1 MPPGVIFEVSA
12 ARTEKYWIVCNTDIM
27 KYGYD
32 VHMATLGRVK
42 YSTCLKFV
50 LYMRYTHIT
59 HITQTLHSLKEE
71 WK

>member
-1 MPPGVIFEVSA
+1 
-12 ARTEKYWIVCNTDIM
+12 M

-50 LYMRYTHIT
+50 LYIRYTHIT
-59 HITQTLHSLKEE
+59 HITQTLHLQTLNNTKQVKLLSILT
-71 WK
+71 